1 MTALATPSTR
11 SFTES
16 LWAMIGI
23 CLVIML
29 VALDSTVVGTAMP
42 RIVAELQ
49 GYSLYPWIASS
60 YLMTNAVLIPII
72 GRLGDLYGRKPFV
85 LASVVLFTLASV
97 LCAASQTM
105 MQLVLARG
113 LQGIGGGMLT
123 GVAFASVTDLFPDR
137 IQRVRWQAM
146 MSATFGVASAVGPAL
161 GGWLTEHAGWR
172 SVFYINVPVALLAF
186 PMAWRFLPKIV
197 HHEGDRSVDWLG
209 AVLLALG
216 IGALLLGTEKGQSA
230 GFTSLWFIGLSA
242 ATVVLAVSFVR
253 HQFHTDAPVIPMRMF
268 ERSGVRRLT
277 ALSVLTG
284 LVMFGLIF
292 YSPLMLQGGF
302 GMSPNTAGITLT
314 PLLVCVTVGSIA
326 NGRLM
331 TRLKHPQRLLSYG
344 LAALFFGSLALYFVD
359 AGTPRWVLMTLFGLC
374 GLSLGFQL
382 PNLTLQMQACVER
395 RDLGAASA
403 LIQTMRMLG
412 SMLGTSLGAAAVNLT
427 FARESAQALVEQ
439 GINSPAVARLL
450 ETPQVLI
457 RRQDHDSLL
466 QLAQT
471 LGFDAAHLLAR
482 IEHGLVTGVHHV
494 FLGCAA
500 LIVVSFLLSLRLPH
514 YAIHKPMA
522 PGSVP
527 AK

>member
-1 MTALATPSTR
+1 MA
-11 SFTES
+11 
-16 LWAMIGI
+16 GI

-49 GYSLYPWIASS
+49 GYALYPWIASS

-97 LCAASQTM
+97 LCGASQTM

-146 MSATFGVASAVGPAL
+146 MSATFGIASAFGPAL

-172 SVFYINVPVALLAF
+172 SVFYINLPVALLAF
-186 PMAWRFLPKIV
+186 PMVWRFLPKIV

-209 AVLLALG
+209 AVLLALA
-216 IGALLLGTEKGQSA
+216 IAALLLGTEKGQSD
-230 GFTSLWFIGLSA
+230 GFTSLWFSGLVIA
-242 ATVVLAVSFVR
+242 VVALTISFVR
-253 HQFHTDAPVIPMRMF
+253 HQFHSAAPVIPMRMF
-268 ERSGVRRLT
+268 LRPGVKRLT
-277 ALSVLTG
+277 ALAMLTG
-284 LVMFGLIF
+284 LVLFGLVF
-292 YSPLMLQGGF
+292 YTPLMLQGGL
-302 GMSPNTAGITLT
+302 GMSPNTAGLTLT
-314 PLLVCVTVGSIA
+314 PLLVCITVGSIV

-331 TRLKHPQRLLSYG
+331 TRMKNPQHLLAYG
-344 LAALFFGSLALYFVD
+344 LIVLFFACIALSFTN
-359 AGTPRWVLMTLFGLC
+359 AGTPRALLMAIFGAC

-395 RDLGAASA
+395 YDLGAASA

-427 FARESAQALVEQ
+427 FARESANALAHQ
-439 GINSPAVARLL
+439 GISDLRVAQLL
-450 ETPQVLI
+450 QTPQVLI
-457 RRQDHDSLL
+457 RRQDHDALL
-466 QLAQT
+466 QLASN
-471 LGFDAAHLLAR
+471 LGFDATPLIAQ
-482 IEHGLVTGVHHV
+482 IEHGLITGVHHV
-494 FLGCAA
+494 YLGCAA
-500 LIVVSFLLSLRLPH
+500 LIVVSFLLALRLPH
-514 YAIHKPMA
+514 YAIHKPM
-522 PGSVP
+522 PTP

>member
-1 MTALATPSTR
+1 MSTTHAR
-11 SFTES
+11 TFKES

-49 GYSLYPWIASS
+49 GYALYPWIASS

-85 LASVVLFTLASV
+85 LASVVVFTLASV
-97 LCAASQTM
+97 LCGASQTM
-105 MQLVLARG
+105 MQLVLARA

-146 MSATFGVASAVGPAL
+146 LSATFGIASAVGPAL
-161 GGWLTEHAGWR
+161 GGWLTEHVGWR

-186 PMAWRFLPKIV
+186 PMVWRFLPKIV

-216 IGALLLGTEKGQSA
+216 IATLMLGTEKGQSD
-230 GFTSLWFIGLSA
+230 GFGSVWFIGLMA
-242 ATVVLAVSFVR
+242 AAVVFAVCFVR
-253 HQFHTDAPVIPMRMF
+253 HQFHTDAPVMPMRIF
-268 ERSGVRRLT
+268 ARPGVRRLT
-277 ALSVLTG
+277 VLAMLTG

-292 YSPLMLQGGF
+292 YTPLMLQGAF
-302 GMSPNTAGITLT
+302 RMSPNTAGVTLT
-314 PLLVCVTVGSIA
+314 PMLVCITLGSIV

-331 TRLKHPQRLLSYG
+331 TRLKNPERLISYG
-344 LAALFFGSLALYFVD
+344 LALLFACTIMLSFVHM
-359 AGTPRWVLMTLFGLC
+359 GTPRWVLMLIFGLC

-395 RDLGAASA
+395 HDLGAASA
-403 LIQTMRMLG
+403 VVQTMRMLG
-412 SMLGTSLGAAAVNLT
+412 SMLGTSLGAAAVNIT
-427 FARESAQALVEQ
+427 YAREAAQALGEQ
-439 GINSPAVARLL
+439 GVTDPRVAGLL
-450 ETPQVLI
+450 TTPQVLI
-457 RRQDHDSLL
+457 REQDHEALL
-466 QLAQT
+466 NLATT
-471 LGFDAAHLLAR
+471 LGFDATRLL
-482 IEHGLVTGVHHV
+482 IEIERALVTGVHHV
-494 FLGCAA
+494 YLGCAV
-500 LIVVSFLLSLRLPH
+500 LVVISSILAWHLPH
-514 YAIHKPMA
+514 YALHKPDVSPA
-522 PGSVP
+522 PS
-527 AK
+527 K